1 FVREEKNSPSVG
13 IKRNWHLYDLSQFK
27 VDLLTSGKF
36 QNATVMPV
44 PSAYNDL
51 TTDREVREHV
61 GWVWY
66 QRKFFVSVRDKYY
79 RHFVR
84 FSSVQYYAVVFIND
98 KIIGIHVGGHLPFE
112 IDITNHV
119 LFDDEN
125 RLTVA
130 VNNTLTSET
139 IPSGEFQYIQ
149 KQHGGRKQ
157 YSDGFFKQT
166 WNFDFFN
173 YAGILRPVYIT
184 RKSFA
189 YIDDI
194 SIKAGADGSFGYKVY
209 TVSSTQ
215 LATVQVT
222 VMDKNGT
229 VIFES
234 DQHHYTGRIENIRP
248 WWPRDMGAPVLYNFM
263 VKFQ

>member
-1 FVREEKNSPSVG
+1 MFLLLLSALIPGVCTILQVQRNERRFYDQLDGLWTFVREERNSPSVG
-13 IKRNWHLYDLSQFK
+13 IKRDWHLYDLSEFE
-27 VDLLTSGKF
+27 
-36 QNATVMPV
+36 NATVMPV

-51 TTDREVREHV
+51 TADREVREHV

-84 FSSVQYYAVVFIND
+84 FSSVQYYAVVFINK
-98 KIIGIHVGGHLPFE
+98 KIVGIHVGGHLPFE

-139 IPSGEFQYIQ
+139 IPPGEFRYIQ

-157 YSDGFFKQT
+157 YSDGFVILEKMFQENVKQR
-166 WNFDFFN
+166 
-173 YAGILRPVYIT
+173 L
-184 RKSFA
+184 S
-189 YIDDI
+189 I
-194 SIKAGADGSFGYKVY
+194 S
-209 TVSSTQ
+209 
-215 LATVQVT
+215 
-222 VMDKNGT
+222 
-229 VIFES
+229 E
-234 DQHHYTGRIENIRP
+234 
-248 WWPRDMGAPVLYNFM
+248 
-263 VKFQ
+263 